1 MWTTS
6 ELLTHDFTV
15 NELSELSA
23 HDMLIA
29 CWKEKGIAIVEYID
43 TLNDFRIKPMDEFLS
58 FCTPCGGDWGAML
71 LTGIKELY
79 PTIWELIPDNM
90 GIFAFAVLSDLLE
103 LLGYYA
109 D

>member
-1 MWTTS
+1 MTTA
-6 ELLTHDFTV
+6 ELLERDFSSH
-15 NELSELSA
+15 ELAHLSA
-23 HDMLIA
+23 HDMLIT

-43 TLNDFRIKPMDEFLS
+43 TLNDFRIKPMDDFLVH
-58 FCTPCGGDWGAML
+58 CTPCGGDWGAMI

-79 PTIWELIPDNM
+79 PTIWELIPDDM
-90 GIFAFAVLSDLLE
+90 GVFAFAVLSDLLE

>member
-1 MWTTS
+1 MTTA
-6 ELLTHDFTV
+6 ELLEKGFSAH
-15 NELSELSA
+15 ELADLSA
-23 HDMLIA
+23 SDTLVA
-29 CWKEKGIAIVEYID
+29 CWKERGIAIVEYID
-43 TLNDFRIKPMDEFLS
+43 TLNDFRIKPMKDFLAH
-58 FCTPCGGDWGAML
+58 CTPCGGDWGAML

-90 GIFAFAVLSDLLE
+90 GVDAFVILSDLLE